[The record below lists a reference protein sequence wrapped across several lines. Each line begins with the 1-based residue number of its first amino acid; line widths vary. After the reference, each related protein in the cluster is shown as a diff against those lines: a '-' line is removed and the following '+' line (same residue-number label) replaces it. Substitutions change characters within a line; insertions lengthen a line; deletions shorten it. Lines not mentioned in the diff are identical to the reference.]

1 VTEKKARK
9 KSPRIMDILLMSDV
23 APGRSKPH
31 GEQNLI
37 KSREKKEGKG
47 EEKERKRREKER
59 TKENER
65 QKVKH
70 SSNLI
75 YCSGFAL

>member
-1 VTEKKARK
+1 
-9 KSPRIMDILLMSDV
+9 MDILLMSDV

>member
-1 VTEKKARK
+1 
-9 KSPRIMDILLMSDV
+9 
-23 APGRSKPH
+23 
-31 GEQNLI
+31 LI

-47 EEKERKRREKER
+47 EAKERRRREKER

-75 YCSGFAL
+75 YCSGLIHTLKCNRIKIQV